1 MVTDFDFRALGT
13 GHSLVFLRLIV
24 KPKVDAV
31 MRMGMQ
37 SCEEHAEEDFADN
50 AHERDNR

>member
-1 MVTDFDFRALGT
+1 MVADFDFRGLGT

-37 SCEEHAEEDFADN
+37 SWRSTRKKTLPTMLMKEMP
-50 AHERDNR
+50 R

>member
-1 MVTDFDFRALGT
+1 
-13 GHSLVFLRLIV
+13 
-24 KPKVDAV
+24 

-50 AHERDNR
+50 GHERDASIVVIFWAIAFVLVRRDDGGVTHV

>member
-1 MVTDFDFRALGT
+1 M
-13 GHSLVFLRLIV
+13 

-37 SCEEHAEEDFADN
+37 SCEEHAEEVFADN
-50 AHERDNR
+50 GHERDASIVVIF